1 MIPGILFV
9 HKSICVSSSLL
20 KPSPNSLIYGVA
32 LQCYWM
38 TFFPL
43 FISFILL
50 FFFFALYIL
59 LMFSSK
65 FCVGVYLFFVYFKQR
80 TNVFLCSVNVCTLVV
95 ELFELYIYI
104 LNHFSVILIFS
115 IV

>member
-65 FCVGVYLFFVYFKQR
+65 FCV
-80 TNVFLCSVNVCTLVV
+80 V

-104 LNHFSVILIFS
+104 LNHFSVI
-115 IV
+115 